1 MQHTPELNEILISIV
16 VPVYNVEDYLPQCI
30 ESLLVQ
36 THSNIEIILVDDGS
50 TDSSGSICDSYAAR
64 DSRITVI
71 HQENGGLSAA
81 RNAGIQTAKGGYI
94 GFLDSDDFVD
104 KNMFRSLLEAVIY
117 HKADVAACG
126 RYITDDEGNVTG
138 KEFTPSERKTYATAE
153 AMEQILLGGELDV
166 AAWDKLF
173 RTDLFENIEF
183 PVGRINEDAAIIFHI
198 LAKTTS
204 VVHVGKPFYYYRT
217 RSGSIT
223 KSGYKPNK
231 IQAMEHAQMITE
243 FVCGKYPELERA
255 CRKYT
260 AYLSCQ
266 LLSLMLKEPEN
277 CKRYRAHYDCYMDSF
292 CENLWFLYSNS
303 NVSPAWKVRGTLIWM
318 RLYAFIYSVLRKRRA
333 K

>member
-1 MQHTPELNEILISIV
+1 MQNTPALNEILISIV
-16 VPVYNVEDYLPQCI
+16 VPVYNVENYLPQCI

-36 THSNIEIILVDDGS
+36 THSNVEIILVDDGS
-50 TDSSGSICDSYAAR
+50 TDSSGSICDGYAAK
-64 DSRITVI
+64 DNRIRVI

-81 RNAGIQTAKGGYI
+81 RNAGIKAATGSYI
-94 GFLDSDDFVD
+94 GFIDSDDFAD
-104 KNMFRSLLEAVIY
+104 KDMFNALLEAVV
-117 HKADVAACG
+117 HNHADVAACG
-126 RYITDDEGNVTG
+126 RYITDEAGNVTG
-138 KEFTPSERKTYATAE
+138 KEFTLPEYKTYAAVD

-204 VVHVGKPFYYYRT
+204 IVHVGKPFYYYRT
-217 RSGSIT
+217 RGGSIT

-231 IQAMEHAQMITE
+231 LQALEHAQMITE
-243 FVCGKYPELERA
+243 FVCGKYPELKHA

-266 LLSLMLKEPEN
+266 LLSLLLKEPEN
-277 CKRYRAHYDCYMDSF
+277 CKRYRAHYDRYMDSLSK
-292 CENLWFLYSNS
+292 NIWFLYSNS
-303 NVSPAWKVRGTLIWM
+303 NVSPAWKLRGTLIWM
-318 RLYAFIYSVLRKRRA
+318 RLYAFAYSVLRKRRA
-333 K
+333 